1 VRIRSTRKHSD
12 TKSEH
17 SCTMKEEKGRGE
29 AGSHPP
35 VLLKETSKLVVL
47 PQSFLAIV
55 PEGHMPP
62 AHAYMHM
69 HVSGRSVR
77 WCSHQV
83 SESGCRMQAAYCGA
97 VKLPPSAPPSLSPLV
112 VPQ

>member
-1 VRIRSTRKHSD
+1 
-12 TKSEH
+12 
-17 SCTMKEEKGRGE
+17 MKEEKGRGE

-69 HVSGRSVR
+69 HVSGR
-77 WCSHQV
+77 
-83 SESGCRMQAAYCGA
+83 
-97 VKLPPSAPPSLSPLV
+97 
-112 VPQ
+112 